1 MIFEVPLGSILGSF
15 GTPKNQIKA
24 LFSPEGP
31 RRVPGWVLGAIFNDF
46 GSHFRCIFDNIFVV
60 FGVVF

>member
-15 GTPKNQIKA
+15 GEPKHQIKA
-24 LFSPEGP
+24 PFSPEGP
-31 RRVPGWVLGAIFNDF
+31 RRVRGRVLAVIFDDF
-46 GSHFRCIFDNIFVV
+46 GSHFRYIFDFIFAV